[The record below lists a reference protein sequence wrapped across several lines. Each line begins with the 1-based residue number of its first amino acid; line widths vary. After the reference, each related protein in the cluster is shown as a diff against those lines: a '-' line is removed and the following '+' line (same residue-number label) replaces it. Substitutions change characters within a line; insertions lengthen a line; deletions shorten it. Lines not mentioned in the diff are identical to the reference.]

1 MVGIEAGESL
11 KAVLEFWFQELLPQ
25 DWFKKS
31 EALDQAINK
40 RFNKVLK
47 ACAAGE
53 CWEWRRPDAAGPG
66 TDGLGRLAEI
76 LVLDQFSRNI
86 YRDDARAFAQD
97 PLALGLAQEAV
108 AGGVDKSM
116 NASQRAFLYMP
127 YMHSESL
134 LVHDEAMRLFNQ
146 PGLETNYE
154 FEIKHR
160 EILERFGRYPHRNKV
175 LGRASTPSELEFLSQ
190 PGSSF

>member
-1 MVGIEAGESL
+1 MRPND
-11 KAVLEFWFQELLPQ
+11 VLQFWFDELTPA
-25 DWFKKS
+25 DWFAKS
-31 EALDQAINK
+31 DALDGQIMS
-40 RFNKVLK
+40 RFSSLLS

-53 CWEWRRPDAAGPG
+53 CWQWREADAAGKG
-66 TDGLGRLAEI
+66 TGGLGRLAEI
-76 LVLDQFSRNI
+76 LVLDQFSRNV

-97 PLALGLAQEAV
+97 PMALALAQEAV
-108 AGGVDKSM
+108 ALGVDSSM
-116 NASQRAFLYMP
+116 SAQQRAFLYMP

-134 LVHDEAMRLFNQ
+134 VVHDEAMRLFNQ

-160 EILERFGRYPHRNKV
+160 EIIERFGRYPHRNAL
-175 LGRASTPSELEFLSQ
+175 LGRASTSAELEFLQQ